1 MGHNLL
7 TFWANERV
15 ARVLYSMLC
24 NLSHFL
30 AGCITAIVST
40 RHPLLSALLFLAFII
55 YEVNE
60 DWHLSDNAYKDIFV
74 YALGLYVT
82 AIFLLN

>member
-7 TFWANERV
+7 RFFRRGRHRRRIYTIICQA
-15 ARVLYSMLC
+15 
-24 NLSHFL
+24 SHFA
-30 AGCITAIVST
+30 AGCITAVTAI
-40 RHPLLSALLFLAFII
+40 RHPLLASLLFGAFIV